1 MSNVWA
7 HDLVERLKIR
17 RKVMAKDCGLGDVEV
32 GTYPSYPATIINDN
46 GGFWKGLA
54 LAGLTSAGLGA
65 GFLAL
70 TGAPDIMRNKKTPLP
85 SPTLYEIE
93 IIGTDSGVEVK
104 SVRPVNE
111 TK

>member
-17 RKVMAKDCGLGDVEV
+17 RKVMARDCGLGDVEV
-32 GTYPSYPATIINDN
+32 GTYPSHPATIINDN
-46 GGFWKGLA
+46 GGFWKGIA
-54 LAGLTSAGLGA
+54 LAGLAATGLG
-65 GFLAL
+65 
-70 TGAPDIMRNKKTPLP
+70 TGALAMSGAFAEPLQRKTPLP
-85 SPTLYEIE
+85 SSTLYEIE

-111 TK
+111 PD